1 MQLVE
6 YLPVGFHFKRK
17 MQGTLSNVTISLSIA
32 TFIML
37 GQIKT
42 LKISKPK
49 SLPKC
54 ISQNKTS
61 LKQNRAAKQSK
72 VAKRN

>member
-37 GQIKT
+37 G
-42 LKISKPK
+42 
-49 SLPKC
+49 
-54 ISQNKTS
+54 
-61 LKQNRAAKQSK
+61 
-72 VAKRN
+72 